1 MESKLPPFYVGQK
14 VVYITGLYMSKN
26 SNHVVSDIK
35 QCSCGCW
42 VIGINGQVL
51 KITKPEGVF
60 YFDCGAPLSVDPDY
74 TGWDATSFRARE
86 SQPFPLITLTQI
98 QTKELEKEQVKEYDK
113 QLIGKN

>member
-14 VVYITGLYMSKN
+14 VVYVGLRGLFPKDKTLI
-26 SNHVVSDIK
+26 VSAVA
-35 QCSCGCW
+35 QGSCGCW
-42 VIGINGQVL
+42 VIAIQGSMYDKIKHTPGKYCSICDGIE
-51 KITKPEGVF
+51 TTGVSG
-60 YFDCGAPLSVDPDY
+60 YIPRI
-74 TGWDATSFRARE
+74 FRAVE